1 MNNKNWQH
9 NKSIKFLEFNLK
21 KNLITQMNKK
31 LALLRRKNDVTHE
44 LQLKLHDLMN
54 KKWL

>member
-21 KNLITQMNKK
+21 KNLITQMNKTRSPK
-31 LALLRRKNDVTHE
+31 KEKRRHARTSVE
-44 LQLKLHDLMN
+44 IA
-54 KKWL
+54 